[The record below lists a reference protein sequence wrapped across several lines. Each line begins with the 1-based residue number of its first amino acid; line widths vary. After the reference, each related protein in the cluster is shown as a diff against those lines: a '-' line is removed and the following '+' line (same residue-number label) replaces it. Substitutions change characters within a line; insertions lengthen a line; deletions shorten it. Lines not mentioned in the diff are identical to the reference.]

1 MTKPIGYKKRECAC
15 GCGRVGQFE
24 KYATSACRQRA
35 YRQRKKKNIDI
46 KAATVSS
53 WLIDMFGAD
62 KCEPI
67 FENLNK
73 ISGDKNCSHIDN
85 ALEHLVYLV
94 QDKIRKETRKQR
106 RVE

>member
-1 MTKPIGYKKRECAC
+1 MSKAIGYKKRECAC

-35 YRQRKKKNIDI
+35 YRKRKKENIDI
-46 KAATVSS
+46 KAKTVSS

-67 FENLNK
+67 FENLNQV
-73 ISGDKNCSHIDN
+73 SGDKNCSHIDN

-94 QDKIRKETRKQR
+94 QDKMRKETRKQR
-106 RVE
+106 RIE

>member
-1 MTKPIGYKKRECAC
+1 MGVTPMYRKKTCKC
-15 GCGRVGQFE
+15 GCGRVGRFHT
-24 KYATSACRQRA
+24 YATSACRQRA
-35 YRQRKKKNIDI
+35 YRQRQKKNIDI

-67 FENLNK
+67 FESLNK